1 MISQGQER
9 IQRLELQLKEQKALT
24 EKALKDYELL
34 NQRTLKLSQD
44 LEDQINT
51 NTQLVSMRGELWNE
65 GASEECS
72 KLRERGCLFICSI

>member
-1 MISQGQER
+1 M
-9 IQRLELQLKEQKALT
+9 T

-51 NTQLVSMRGELWNE
+51 NTQLLAENSQRQMELKLK
-65 GASEECS
+65 EEQVATLEAEEQKVISFNTCS
-72 KLRERGCLFICSI
+72 LCY